1 MSFSRY
7 LILFA
12 VSILV
17 YHFAF
22 SCFICVFL
30 WSADFCLLRSF
41 AIFLG
46 FVWFVQFSMPHL
58 INTEQMEQD
67 LQKLCSIFPFRDLCF
82 SCIDVYV
89 LLLFRVLLT
98 VACVSCI
105 SSKFH
110 CFLSCFCIYCVL
122 FLCLNLFCT
131 LCQIVLYIVQWF
143 LHVWLAC
150 PRPLC
155 SISTTQT
162 KDRQKPCC
170 MSLFW
175 RPFAGGLRPQ
185 ALLTSSRL
193 ERPTRHDY

>member
-1 MSFSRY
+1 M
-7 LILFA
+7 
-12 VSILV
+12 
-17 YHFAF
+17 
-22 SCFICVFL
+22 
-30 WSADFCLLRSF
+30 LRSF

-122 FLCLNLFCT
+122 FFMSKFVLHALSNCSIYCSMVFACLASLSQAPLFNKHHTDKGPAEALLHVLVLTT
-131 LCQIVLYIVQWF
+131 LC
-143 LHVWLAC
+143 
-150 PRPLC
+150 
-155 SISTTQT
+155 
-162 KDRQKPCC
+162 
-170 MSLFW
+170 W
-175 RPFAGGLRPQ
+175 RAP
-185 ALLTSSRL
+185 TSSPSDL
-193 ERPTRHDY
+193 KPLGAPD

>member
-1 MSFSRY
+1 M
-7 LILFA
+7 
-12 VSILV
+12 
-17 YHFAF
+17 
-22 SCFICVFL
+22 
-30 WSADFCLLRSF
+30 LRSF

-67 LQKLCSIFPFRDLCF
+67 LQNPCSIFPFRDLCF

-98 VACVSCI
+98 VAFVSCI
-105 SSKFH
+105 SSKVH
-110 CFLSCFCIYCVL
+110 CFLSCFCIYCAL

-131 LCQIVLYIVQWF
+131 LCHVFLQLFNIVQWF

-170 MSLFW
+170 TSLF
-175 RPFAGGLRPQ
+175 
-185 ALLTSSRL
+185 
-193 ERPTRHDY
+193 